1 MALEFL
7 QEVGRKTIH
16 LTVLVALIIFYA
28 IDKSLGQQAAF
39 MFLVAL
45 LVFFIV
51 LEYFRLDLNIKI
63 PFFHKYIKPREED
76 KVYGAIFFLSSAI
89 ICLAVFSLP
98 VALAALLMT
107 TFGDM
112 TAAITGKKYG
122 TTLLFRGKTLIGFLS
137 ELLVNLII
145 AGIISLS
152 LSVNI
157 YVPLAMAFIAT
168 ITETATD
175 EMEDNLMVPI
185 ITGFIGQILL
195 ASI

>member
-1 MALEFL
+1 MAWEFL
-7 QEVGRKTIH
+7 QEIGRKIIH
-16 LTVLVALIIFYA
+16 LIVLVALIVFYA
-28 IDKSLGQQAAF
+28 IDNSLGNQAAF

-63 PFFHKYIKPREED
+63 PFFHKYIKPKEEH
-76 KVYGAIFFLSSAI
+76 KIYGAIFFISSSI
-89 ICLAVFSLP
+89 ICLAVFSMP

-112 TAAITGKKYG
+112 TASIVGKKYG
-122 TTLLFRGKTLIGFLS
+122 TALLFRSKTLIGFLS
-137 ELLVNLII
+137 ELLVNLMI
-145 AGIISLS
+145 AGIISLL
-152 LSVNI
+152 LSINI

-175 EMEDNLMVPI
+175 EMEDNLIVPI
-185 ITGFIGQILL
+185 ITGFMGQILL
-195 ASI
+195 AAV